1 MLKFVVLL
9 ALATVALSSP
19 LYEDLPTPHDWIN
32 GIKDLEEGR
41 FTEYSD
47 EESRVVGGSTASV
60 GQFPYQA
67 SLRSS
72 ANAHFCGGILA
83 NNRWVVSAAHCTVG
97 RTLANTRVILGAHS
111 RTTGGTNFAS
121 GRIVNHPS
129 YNSNTIANDVSV
141 VQTSANIGFT
151 NVIQPIALGS
161 ATVGGGVSAVLSG
174 WGLTSSPGSLAAN
187 LQFLWKT
194 TLTNANCQGRV
205 GGNGHLI
212 FAHKICAGGVNGQG
226 ACNGDSGGPL
236 VAGNNAIGIVSWG
249 IPCGRGFADVYDRVS
264 SHRAWIVGH
273 F

>member
-1 MLKFVVLL
+1 MFKLFVFVTLATL
-9 ALATVALSSP
+9 ALS
-19 LYEDLPTPHDWIN
+19 EDLPTPHDFIN
-32 GIKDLEEGR
+32 AIHDLEAGR
-41 FTEYSD
+41 FVEYTDSD
-47 EESRVVGGSTASV
+47 KGNFVVGGSTASV

-97 RTLANTRVILGAHS
+97 RTLANTRIILGAHS
-111 RTTGGTNFAS
+111 RTTGGTNFAT

-141 VQTSANIGFT
+141 LQTSANIGFT

-161 ATVGGGVSAVLSG
+161 ANVGGGVTAVLSG

-187 LQFLWKT
+187 LQFLHKQT
-194 TLTNANCQGRV
+194 MTNANCQGRV
-205 GGNGHLI
+205 GGNGNLI
-212 FAHKICAGGVNGQG
+212 FAHKICAGGVTGQG
-226 ACNGDSGGPL
+226 ACSGDSGGPL
-236 VAGNNAIGIVSWG
+236 AAGGSAIGIVSWG
-249 IPCGRGFADVYDRVS
+249 IPCARGFADVYDRVS
-264 SHRAWIVGH
+264 SHRNWIIGH